1 MTVKDPEKNRLYVA
15 KHRAMKKEN
24 QETKK
29 EYNALNASYI
39 ANHRNKQ
46 KEELGIDEFKKNNAE
61 YMRQYRAKQK
71 QIKDQTKT
79 ANATTIQNAIR
90 NKLARNTL
98 LRQKETNN
106 ATTIQTA
113 IRSKLARNALLRQKQ
128 DIANEIVSKINQER
142 QAQDQEQTYNKLFA
156 SVFANNIANSE
167 FDKWQSYLPE
177 QAPKKRGRPLG
188 SKSKKNN

>member
-1 MTVKDPEKNRLYVA
+1 MGVKDPEKNRLYVA

-24 QETKK
+24 EETKK

-46 KEELGIDEFKKNNAE
+46 KEEKGVDEFKKNNAE

-71 QIKDQTKT
+71 QIKDQLKT
-79 ANATTIQNAIR
+79 T
-90 NKLARNTL
+90 
-98 LRQKETNN
+98 N

-113 IRSKLARNALLRQKQ
+113 IRNKLARNALLRQKQ
-128 DIANEIVSKINQER
+128 EIANEIIFKINQ
-142 QAQDQEQTYNKLFA
+142 QKQEQDKQQLFKKLNT
-156 SVFANNIANSE
+156 SVFVNDMVNSIY
-167 FDKWQSYLPE
+167 DKWQSYLPKPE
-177 QAPKKRGRPLG
+177 PKKRGRPLG